1 MRSNPFSPLKS
12 NKSSPSNNPKSVL
25 NRRNIHKKRG
35 LDAALHRADRR
46 FRVNK
51 SRALEKLHKDKKFT
65 SLCEIVQGA
74 REKEIIGKLEDKRD
88 AEKLGL
94 EKEWLRKNE
103 SGEIAEDEDDLM
115 SCDDEDD
122 EKAEGEEGG
131 EGVEMDEIRATES
144 GSPVADDGDE
154 EWEDTDDDEEK
165 EVWSEDFIGSLLEI
179 KKESGKE
186 WLKKLETVEKMAE
199 AKWA

>member
-25 NRRNIHKKRG
+25 NRRNDHKKRG

-51 SRALEKLHKDKKFT
+51 SRALEKLHKDKKFI
-65 SLCEIVQGA
+65 SLSEIAQGV

-94 EKEWLRKNE
+94 EKEWLRKSE
-103 SGEIAEDEDDLM
+103 SGEIAHDEDDLM

-122 EKAEGEEGG
+122 EKAESEEGWRSRRPNQDLLLMTMAMTNG
-131 EGVEMDEIRATES
+131 RISMMMKRWRYGVRLILDR
-144 GSPVADDGDE
+144 
-154 EWEDTDDDEEK
+154 
-165 EVWSEDFIGSLLEI
+165 
-179 KKESGKE
+179 
-186 WLKKLETVEKMAE
+186 
-199 AKWA
+199 

>member
-65 SLCEIVQGA
+65 SLCEIAQGA

-94 EKEWLRKNE
+94 EKECLRKNE
-103 SGEIAEDEDDLM
+103 SDEIAEDEDDLM

-122 EKAEGEEGG
+122 EKAEGDEGG
-131 EGVEMDEIRATES
+131 EGMEMDEIRATKS

-186 WLKKLETVEKMAE
+186 
-199 AKWA
+199 

>member
-1 MRSNPFSPLKS
+1 
-12 NKSSPSNNPKSVL
+12 
-25 NRRNIHKKRG
+25 
-35 LDAALHRADRR
+35 
-46 FRVNK
+46 
-51 SRALEKLHKDKKFT
+51 
-65 SLCEIVQGA
+65 
-74 REKEIIGKLEDKRD
+74 
-88 AEKLGL
+88 
-94 EKEWLRKNE
+94 
-103 SGEIAEDEDDLM
+103 M

-131 EGVEMDEIRATES
+131 ERVEMDEIWATES

>member
-1 MRSNPFSPLKS
+1 MCSNPFSPLKL

-25 NRRNIHKKRG
+25 NRRNIHKKGG
-35 LDAALHRADRR
+35 LDIALHRADRR

-51 SRALEKLHKDKKFT
+51 SRALEKLHKDQKFT
-65 SLCEIVQGA
+65 SVSAIAQGVL
-74 REKEIIGKLEDKRD
+74 EKQIIGEMEDKRD

-115 SCDDEDD
+115 SCDDKDD

-131 EGVEMDEIRATES
+131 EGVEMDEIRATEL
-144 GSPVADDGDE
+144 GPPVADDGDE
-154 EWEDTDDDEEK
+154 EWEDTDDDKEK

-186 WLKKLETVEKMAE
+186 WLKKLETEKMAE